1 MKADPKPG
9 ETVSLVGIGGTRYLA
24 IQYSRVSRFKT
35 IAITTKLEKAKL
47 STQLGVERVVK
58 NGEKLK
64 GVGGADILLAA
75 RSSNDAIVD
84 PMKRL
89 KYGGKVVLMGI
100 GVGEEL
106 KLDNFAT
113 LMNRLQIVGRRI
125 TENVTLYRF

>member
-9 ETVSLVGIGGTRYLA
+9 ETVALEGISGTRYLA

-47 STQLGVERVVK
+47 STQFGVERVVK

-75 RSSNDAIVD
+75 SSSNDAIVD

-89 KYGGKVVLMGI
+89 QYGGRVVLMGI
-100 GVGEEL
+100 GVGDEL

-113 LMNRLQIVGRRI
+113 LMNRLQIVAG
-125 TENVTLYRF
+125 E